1 MNIQKICE
9 YLSDMGVLLFDN
21 IDLFFQIHSTKK
33 NKQFK
38 NEPDNLKDSLFLYL
52 QKTSKN
58 ENLLSQMSK
67 QLIKS
72 YYNYITI
79 LRYKN
84 LKNLV

>member
-1 MNIQKICE
+1 MNIQKLFG
-9 YLSDMGVLLFDN
+9 YLSNMGILLLDN

-33 NKQFK
+33 SKQFRNK
-38 NEPDNLKDSLFLYL
+38 PDNLKDSLFLYL